1 MWLDLIEW
9 GYGGGNVEKVDILDL
24 VISTSHGWSQ

>member
-1 MWLDLIEW
+1 MWLGLIVW

-24 VISTSHGWSQ
+24 VISSGQR